1 MRSIKFPVCIES
13 PFCKGVF
20 GPYPLTGLPAAGW
33 KTRRDAGC
41 PTWFT
46 STGRGGSLITAFRYS
61 IDTPRRRLSD
71 VVARLMADSMPS
83 RVTPARG
90 HAVAACRHGVT
101 PSRRAG
107 TVVAQPRNRVGI
119 GRTSL
124 ERSPMDNLELGR
136 APRAQLTAPLFSG
149 HVAQELETRPELP
162 QSPANREAL

>member
-1 MRSIKFPVCIES
+1 MMRSIKFPVCIES

-90 HAVAACRHGVT
+90 HAVAACRHGC
-101 PSRRAG
+101 RAA
-107 TVVAQPRNRVGI
+107 AQPCR
-119 GRTSL
+119 
-124 ERSPMDNLELGR
+124 
-136 APRAQLTAPLFSG
+136 
-149 HVAQELETRPELP
+149 HRPH
-162 QSPANREAL
+162 